1 MFQVRL
7 ASRLLAYRG
16 FATAV
21 LRNGPAVVEG
31 KARNVHPVYAK
42 MKETSKVFQVN
53 NGRSVNANL
62 YLSNSMR
69 RLQKQLRFFKL
80 NPYWQFFPALIS
92 DFSFQV
98 HNKRGGFDDV
108 LFWFIHFMAVVVFC
122 MTVHDIYEFAY
133 PEKKED

>member
-21 LRNGPAVVEG
+21 LRNGPVVEG

-42 MKETSKVFQVN
+42 MKETSKIFQVN
-53 NGRSVNANL
+53 DGRSVH
-62 YLSNSMR
+62 
-69 RLQKQLRFFKL
+69 
-80 NPYWQFFPALIS
+80 
-92 DFSFQV
+92 V
-98 HNKRGGFDDV
+98 KRGGTDDAIF
-108 LFWFIHFMAVVVFC
+108 LFLHVMAVVVFC
-122 MTVHDIYEFAY
+122 MTVRDIYDFAY